1 MLTTNDNRPKYYSLN
16 NTITGI
22 ASAIGPLL
30 GVALLR
36 LDFKVVCFG
45 AASCFMINFV
55 LSRVAM
61 PPIMRQAKSYAV
73 MPAVKRI
80 AKDRPYQIFVLLMM
94 VFWLGASQIDI
105 TYPLRVQEIY
115 GSADGVGIMYTVYA
129 VVMAV
134 LQYPLVALASKRF
147 SSRAAVVIGTGIITA
162 ALIATPFAAD
172 VKSFMAIVACYAVG
186 MILARP
192 NQQNIAVSMAD
203 TRALGMYLGVN
214 STAFAIGKGFGTII
228 GGASFDMAKKYTL
241 ENQHYTFGE
250 SDAWLDLWC
259 HTVWQETGN
268 AFSCLAPA
276 VQFGRLGAA
285 LTLEAL
291 GRRWGWEKTKVW
303 RFFQKNEDA
312 FALHRLPGSYGCLIF
327 NRLYPLDT
335 EASLPT
341 GAEIERII
349 EKMRICAGNVHIG
362 GSDNARL
369 NKMILWY
376 SRRIIIMRT
385 TDYAEQVSK
394 NRVALSSPI
403 IRAYI
408 SLCWNCQNCIYDC
421 RGVSSRLRRI
431 DANHIRGLCAYAVF
445 FLNSRNRKGE
455 ST

>member
-1 MLTTNDNRPKYYSLN
+1 METQINQRRGLLILLFFTFFMVVGFDMIMPLVIGHYVNNVGLTATAVSVALAIRQFSQQGLAMIGGALADRFQVKTLISVGVFLRVLGFLTLAFSSAYGMLIAAMILIGLGGVFFEMPYQSAIAMLTTNDNRPKYYSLN

-22 ASAIGPLL
+22 ASAIGPLF

-241 ENQHYTFGE
+241 ENAPWYLYGVLVGTAMIGFMLYKNFGTPK
-250 SDAWLDLWC
+250 D
-259 HTVWQETGN
+259 ET
-268 AFSCLAPA
+268 
-276 VQFGRLGAA
+276 
-285 LTLEAL
+285 
-291 GRRWGWEKTKVW
+291 EK
-303 RFFQKNEDA
+303 QK
-312 FALHRLPGSYGCLIF
+312 
-327 NRLYPLDT
+327 
-335 EASLPT
+335 
-341 GAEIERII
+341 
-349 EKMRICAGNVHIG
+349 
-362 GSDNARL
+362 
-369 NKMILWY
+369 
-376 SRRIIIMRT
+376 
-385 TDYAEQVSK
+385 Q
-394 NRVALSSPI
+394 
-403 IRAYI
+403 
-408 SLCWNCQNCIYDC
+408 
-421 RGVSSRLRRI
+421 
-431 DANHIRGLCAYAVF
+431 
-445 FLNSRNRKGE
+445 
-455 ST
+455 

>member
-1 MLTTNDNRPKYYSLN
+1 MERQINQRRGLLILLFFTFFMVIGFDMIMPLVIGHYVNNVGLTATAVSVALAIRQFSQQGLAMIGGALADRFQVKTLISMGVFLRVLGFLTLAFSSAYGMLIAAMILIGLGGVLFEMPYQSAIAMLTTNDNRPKYYSLN

-36 LDFKVVCFG
+36 LDFKIVCFG

-61 PPIMRQAKSYAV
+61 PPIMREAKSYAV

-80 AKDRPYQIFVLLMM
+80 AKDRPYQVFVLLMM

-228 GGASFDMAKKYTL
+228 GGASFDMAKKYSL
-241 ENQHYTFGE
+241 ENAPWYLYGVLVGTAMIGFMLYKNFGTPK
-250 SDAWLDLWC
+250 D
-259 HTVWQETGN
+259 ET
-268 AFSCLAPA
+268 
-276 VQFGRLGAA
+276 
-285 LTLEAL
+285 
-291 GRRWGWEKTKVW
+291 EK
-303 RFFQKNEDA
+303 QK
-312 FALHRLPGSYGCLIF
+312 
-327 NRLYPLDT
+327 
-335 EASLPT
+335 
-341 GAEIERII
+341 
-349 EKMRICAGNVHIG
+349 
-362 GSDNARL
+362 
-369 NKMILWY
+369 
-376 SRRIIIMRT
+376 
-385 TDYAEQVSK
+385 Q
-394 NRVALSSPI
+394 
-403 IRAYI
+403 
-408 SLCWNCQNCIYDC
+408 
-421 RGVSSRLRRI
+421 
-431 DANHIRGLCAYAVF
+431 
-445 FLNSRNRKGE
+445 
-455 ST
+455 

>member
-1 MLTTNDNRPKYYSLN
+1 METQINQRRGLLILLFFTFFMVVGFDMIMPLVIGHYVNNVGLTATAVSVALAIRQFSQQGLAMIGGALADRFQVKTLISVGVFLRVLGFLTLAFSSAYGMLIAAMILIGLGGVLFEMPYQSAIAMLTTNDNRPKYYSLN

-192 NQQNIAVSMAD
+192 NQQNIAV
-203 TRALGMYLGVN
+203 
-214 STAFAIGKGFGTII
+214 
-228 GGASFDMAKKYTL
+228 
-241 ENQHYTFGE
+241 
-250 SDAWLDLWC
+250 
-259 HTVWQETGN
+259 
-268 AFSCLAPA
+268 
-276 VQFGRLGAA
+276 
-285 LTLEAL
+285 
-291 GRRWGWEKTKVW
+291 
-303 RFFQKNEDA
+303 
-312 FALHRLPGSYGCLIF
+312 
-327 NRLYPLDT
+327 
-335 EASLPT
+335 
-341 GAEIERII
+341 
-349 EKMRICAGNVHIG
+349 
-362 GSDNARL
+362 
-369 NKMILWY
+369 
-376 SRRIIIMRT
+376 
-385 TDYAEQVSK
+385 
-394 NRVALSSPI
+394 
-403 IRAYI
+403 
-408 SLCWNCQNCIYDC
+408 
-421 RGVSSRLRRI
+421 
-431 DANHIRGLCAYAVF
+431 
-445 FLNSRNRKGE
+445 
-455 ST
+455 

>member
-1 MLTTNDNRPKYYSLN
+1 METQNHQRRGLLILVFLTFFMVVGFDMIMPLVIGHYVNNVGLTATAVSVALAIRQFSQQGLAMIGGALADRFQVKTLISVGVFLRVLGFLTLAFSSAYGMLIAAMILIGLGGVLFEMPYQSAIAMLTTNDNRPKYYSLN

-241 ENQHYTFGE
+241 ENAPWYLYGVLVGTAMIGFMLYKNFGTPK
-250 SDAWLDLWC
+250 D
-259 HTVWQETGN
+259 ET
-268 AFSCLAPA
+268 
-276 VQFGRLGAA
+276 
-285 LTLEAL
+285 
-291 GRRWGWEKTKVW
+291 EK
-303 RFFQKNEDA
+303 QK
-312 FALHRLPGSYGCLIF
+312 
-327 NRLYPLDT
+327 
-335 EASLPT
+335 
-341 GAEIERII
+341 
-349 EKMRICAGNVHIG
+349 
-362 GSDNARL
+362 
-369 NKMILWY
+369 
-376 SRRIIIMRT
+376 
-385 TDYAEQVSK
+385 Q
-394 NRVALSSPI
+394 
-403 IRAYI
+403 
-408 SLCWNCQNCIYDC
+408 
-421 RGVSSRLRRI
+421 
-431 DANHIRGLCAYAVF
+431 
-445 FLNSRNRKGE
+445 
-455 ST
+455 

>member
-1 MLTTNDNRPKYYSLN
+1 METQINQRRGLLILLFFTFFMVVGFDMIMPLVIGHYVNNVGLTATAVSVALAIRQFSQQGLAMIGGALADRFQVKTLISVGVFLRVLGFLTLAFSSAYGMLIAAMILIGLGGVLFEMPYQSAIAMLTTNDNRPKYYSLN

-147 SSRAAVVIGTGIITA
+147 SSRAAVVIGTGIIAA

-203 TRALGMYLGVN
+203 TRAMGMYLGVN

-241 ENQHYTFGE
+241 ENAPWYLYGVLVGTAMIGFMLYKNFGTPK
-250 SDAWLDLWC
+250 D
-259 HTVWQETGN
+259 ET
-268 AFSCLAPA
+268 
-276 VQFGRLGAA
+276 
-285 LTLEAL
+285 
-291 GRRWGWEKTKVW
+291 EK
-303 RFFQKNEDA
+303 QK
-312 FALHRLPGSYGCLIF
+312 
-327 NRLYPLDT
+327 
-335 EASLPT
+335 
-341 GAEIERII
+341 
-349 EKMRICAGNVHIG
+349 
-362 GSDNARL
+362 
-369 NKMILWY
+369 
-376 SRRIIIMRT
+376 
-385 TDYAEQVSK
+385 Q
-394 NRVALSSPI
+394 
-403 IRAYI
+403 
-408 SLCWNCQNCIYDC
+408 
-421 RGVSSRLRRI
+421 
-431 DANHIRGLCAYAVF
+431 
-445 FLNSRNRKGE
+445 
-455 ST
+455 

>member
-1 MLTTNDNRPKYYSLN
+1 METQINQRRGLLILLFFTFFMVVGFDMIMPLVIGHYVNNVGLTATAVSVALAIRQFSQQGLAMIGGALADRFQVKTLISVGVFLRVLGFLTLAFSSAYGMLIAAMILIGLGGVLFEMPYQSAIAMLTTNDNRPKYYSLN

-115 GSADGVGIMYTVYA
+115 GSADGVGIMYRVYA
-129 VVMAV
+129 VVMSV

-241 ENQHYTFGE
+241 ENAPWYLYGVLVGTAMIGFMLYKNFGTPK
-250 SDAWLDLWC
+250 D
-259 HTVWQETGN
+259 ET
-268 AFSCLAPA
+268 
-276 VQFGRLGAA
+276 
-285 LTLEAL
+285 
-291 GRRWGWEKTKVW
+291 EK
-303 RFFQKNEDA
+303 QK
-312 FALHRLPGSYGCLIF
+312 
-327 NRLYPLDT
+327 
-335 EASLPT
+335 
-341 GAEIERII
+341 
-349 EKMRICAGNVHIG
+349 
-362 GSDNARL
+362 
-369 NKMILWY
+369 
-376 SRRIIIMRT
+376 
-385 TDYAEQVSK
+385 Q
-394 NRVALSSPI
+394 
-403 IRAYI
+403 
-408 SLCWNCQNCIYDC
+408 
-421 RGVSSRLRRI
+421 
-431 DANHIRGLCAYAVF
+431 
-445 FLNSRNRKGE
+445 
-455 ST
+455 

>member
-1 MLTTNDNRPKYYSLN
+1 METQINQRRGLLILLFFTFFMVVGFDMIMPLVIGHYVNNVGLTATAVSVALAIRQFSQQGLAMIGGALADRFQVKTLISVGVFLRVLGFLTLAFSSAYGMLIAAMILIGLGGVLFEMPYQSAIAMLTTNDNRPKYYSLN

-134 LQYPLVALASKRF
+134 LQYPLVALA
-147 SSRAAVVIGTGIITA
+147 RAAVVIGTGIITA

-241 ENQHYTFGE
+241 ENAPWYLYGVLVGTAMIGFMLYKNFGTPK
-250 SDAWLDLWC
+250 D
-259 HTVWQETGN
+259 ET
-268 AFSCLAPA
+268 
-276 VQFGRLGAA
+276 
-285 LTLEAL
+285 
-291 GRRWGWEKTKVW
+291 EK
-303 RFFQKNEDA
+303 QK
-312 FALHRLPGSYGCLIF
+312 
-327 NRLYPLDT
+327 
-335 EASLPT
+335 
-341 GAEIERII
+341 
-349 EKMRICAGNVHIG
+349 
-362 GSDNARL
+362 
-369 NKMILWY
+369 
-376 SRRIIIMRT
+376 
-385 TDYAEQVSK
+385 Q
-394 NRVALSSPI
+394 
-403 IRAYI
+403 
-408 SLCWNCQNCIYDC
+408 
-421 RGVSSRLRRI
+421 
-431 DANHIRGLCAYAVF
+431 
-445 FLNSRNRKGE
+445 
-455 ST
+455 

>member
-1 MLTTNDNRPKYYSLN
+1 METQINQRRCLLILLFFTFFMVVGFDLIMPLVIGHYVNNVGLTATAVSVALAIRQFSQQGLAMIGGALADRFQVKTLISVGVFLRVLGFLTLAFSSAYGMLIAAMILIGLGGVLFEMPYQSAIAMLTTNDNRPKYYSLN

-241 ENQHYTFGE
+241 ENAPWYLYGVLVGTAMIGFMLYKNFGTPK
-250 SDAWLDLWC
+250 D
-259 HTVWQETGN
+259 ET
-268 AFSCLAPA
+268 
-276 VQFGRLGAA
+276 
-285 LTLEAL
+285 
-291 GRRWGWEKTKVW
+291 EK
-303 RFFQKNEDA
+303 QK
-312 FALHRLPGSYGCLIF
+312 
-327 NRLYPLDT
+327 
-335 EASLPT
+335 
-341 GAEIERII
+341 
-349 EKMRICAGNVHIG
+349 
-362 GSDNARL
+362 
-369 NKMILWY
+369 
-376 SRRIIIMRT
+376 
-385 TDYAEQVSK
+385 Q
-394 NRVALSSPI
+394 
-403 IRAYI
+403 
-408 SLCWNCQNCIYDC
+408 
-421 RGVSSRLRRI
+421 
-431 DANHIRGLCAYAVF
+431 
-445 FLNSRNRKGE
+445 
-455 ST
+455 

>member
-1 MLTTNDNRPKYYSLN
+1 VLGSVETQINQRRGLLILLFFTFFMVGGFDMIMPLVIGHYVNNVGLTATAVSVALAIRQFSQQGLAMIGGALADRFQVKTLISVGVFLRVLGFLTLAFSSAYGMLIAAMILIGLGGVLFEMPYQSAIAMLTTNDNRPKYYSLN

-129 VVMAV
+129 VVRAV

-241 ENQHYTFGE
+241 ENAPWYLYGVLVGTAMIGFMLYKNFGTPK
-250 SDAWLDLWC
+250 D
-259 HTVWQETGN
+259 ET
-268 AFSCLAPA
+268 
-276 VQFGRLGAA
+276 
-285 LTLEAL
+285 
-291 GRRWGWEKTKVW
+291 EK
-303 RFFQKNEDA
+303 QK
-312 FALHRLPGSYGCLIF
+312 
-327 NRLYPLDT
+327 
-335 EASLPT
+335 
-341 GAEIERII
+341 
-349 EKMRICAGNVHIG
+349 
-362 GSDNARL
+362 
-369 NKMILWY
+369 
-376 SRRIIIMRT
+376 
-385 TDYAEQVSK
+385 Q
-394 NRVALSSPI
+394 
-403 IRAYI
+403 
-408 SLCWNCQNCIYDC
+408 
-421 RGVSSRLRRI
+421 
-431 DANHIRGLCAYAVF
+431 
-445 FLNSRNRKGE
+445 
-455 ST
+455 

>member
-1 MLTTNDNRPKYYSLN
+1 METQINQRRGLLILLFFTFFMVVGFDMIMPLVIGHYVNNVGLTATAVSVALAIRQFSQQGLAMIGGALADRFQVKTLISVGVFLRVLGFLTLAFSSAYGMLIAAMILIGLGGVLFEMPYQSAIAMLTTNDNRPKYYSLN

-61 PPIMRQAKSYAV
+61 PPIMRQAKAYAV

-80 AKDRPYQIFVLLMM
+80 AKDKPYQIFVLLMM

-147 SSRAAVVIGTGIITA
+147 SSRASVVLGTGIITA

-172 VKSFMAIVACYAVG
+172 VKSFLAIVACYAVG

-241 ENQHYTFGE
+241 EYAPWYLYGVLVGTAMIGFMLYKNFGTPK
-250 SDAWLDLWC
+250 D
-259 HTVWQETGN
+259 ET
-268 AFSCLAPA
+268 
-276 VQFGRLGAA
+276 
-285 LTLEAL
+285 
-291 GRRWGWEKTKVW
+291 EK
-303 RFFQKNEDA
+303 QK
-312 FALHRLPGSYGCLIF
+312 
-327 NRLYPLDT
+327 
-335 EASLPT
+335 
-341 GAEIERII
+341 
-349 EKMRICAGNVHIG
+349 
-362 GSDNARL
+362 
-369 NKMILWY
+369 
-376 SRRIIIMRT
+376 
-385 TDYAEQVSK
+385 Q
-394 NRVALSSPI
+394 
-403 IRAYI
+403 
-408 SLCWNCQNCIYDC
+408 
-421 RGVSSRLRRI
+421 
-431 DANHIRGLCAYAVF
+431 
-445 FLNSRNRKGE
+445 
-455 ST
+455 

>member
-1 MLTTNDNRPKYYSLN
+1 METQINQRRGLLILLFFTFFMVVGFDMIMPLVIGHYVNNVGLTATAVSVALAIRQFSQQGLAMIGGALADRFQVKTLISVGVFLRVLGFLTLAFSSAYGMLIAAMILIGLGGVLFEMPYQSAIAMLTTNDNRPKYYSLN

-134 LQYPLVALASKRF
+134 LQYPLASKRF

-241 ENQHYTFGE
+241 ENAPWYLYGVLVGTAMIGFMLYKNFGTPK
-250 SDAWLDLWC
+250 D
-259 HTVWQETGN
+259 ET
-268 AFSCLAPA
+268 
-276 VQFGRLGAA
+276 
-285 LTLEAL
+285 
-291 GRRWGWEKTKVW
+291 EK
-303 RFFQKNEDA
+303 QK
-312 FALHRLPGSYGCLIF
+312 
-327 NRLYPLDT
+327 
-335 EASLPT
+335 
-341 GAEIERII
+341 
-349 EKMRICAGNVHIG
+349 
-362 GSDNARL
+362 
-369 NKMILWY
+369 
-376 SRRIIIMRT
+376 
-385 TDYAEQVSK
+385 Q
-394 NRVALSSPI
+394 
-403 IRAYI
+403 
-408 SLCWNCQNCIYDC
+408 
-421 RGVSSRLRRI
+421 
-431 DANHIRGLCAYAVF
+431 
-445 FLNSRNRKGE
+445 
-455 ST
+455 

>member
-1 MLTTNDNRPKYYSLN
+1 METQINQRRGLLILLFFTFFMVVGFDMIMPLVIGHYVNNVGLTATAVSVALAIRQFSQQGLAMIGGALADRFQVKTLISVGVFLRVLGFLTLAFSSAYGMLIAAMILIGLGGVLFEMPYQSAIAMLTTNDNRPKYYSLN

-80 AKDRPYQIFVLLMM
+80 AKDRPYQIFVL
-94 VFWLGASQIDI
+94 

-241 ENQHYTFGE
+241 ENAPWYLYGVLVGTAMIGFMLYKNFGTPK
-250 SDAWLDLWC
+250 D
-259 HTVWQETGN
+259 ET
-268 AFSCLAPA
+268 
-276 VQFGRLGAA
+276 
-285 LTLEAL
+285 
-291 GRRWGWEKTKVW
+291 EK
-303 RFFQKNEDA
+303 QK
-312 FALHRLPGSYGCLIF
+312 
-327 NRLYPLDT
+327 
-335 EASLPT
+335 
-341 GAEIERII
+341 
-349 EKMRICAGNVHIG
+349 
-362 GSDNARL
+362 
-369 NKMILWY
+369 
-376 SRRIIIMRT
+376 
-385 TDYAEQVSK
+385 Q
-394 NRVALSSPI
+394 
-403 IRAYI
+403 
-408 SLCWNCQNCIYDC
+408 
-421 RGVSSRLRRI
+421 
-431 DANHIRGLCAYAVF
+431 
-445 FLNSRNRKGE
+445 
-455 ST
+455 

>member
-1 MLTTNDNRPKYYSLN
+1 METQINQRRGLLILLFFTFFMVVGFDMIMPLVIGHYVNNVGLTATAVSVALAIRQFSQQGLAMIGGALADLFQVKKLISVGVFLRVLGFLTLAFSSAYGMLIAAMILIGLGGVLFEMPYQSAIAMLTTNDNRPKYYSLN

-241 ENQHYTFGE
+241 ENAPWYLYGVLVGTAMIGFMLYKNFGTPK
-250 SDAWLDLWC
+250 D
-259 HTVWQETGN
+259 ET
-268 AFSCLAPA
+268 
-276 VQFGRLGAA
+276 
-285 LTLEAL
+285 
-291 GRRWGWEKTKVW
+291 EK
-303 RFFQKNEDA
+303 QK
-312 FALHRLPGSYGCLIF
+312 
-327 NRLYPLDT
+327 
-335 EASLPT
+335 
-341 GAEIERII
+341 
-349 EKMRICAGNVHIG
+349 
-362 GSDNARL
+362 
-369 NKMILWY
+369 
-376 SRRIIIMRT
+376 
-385 TDYAEQVSK
+385 Q
-394 NRVALSSPI
+394 
-403 IRAYI
+403 
-408 SLCWNCQNCIYDC
+408 
-421 RGVSSRLRRI
+421 
-431 DANHIRGLCAYAVF
+431 
-445 FLNSRNRKGE
+445 
-455 ST
+455 

>member
-1 MLTTNDNRPKYYSLN
+1 METQINQRRGLLILLFFTFFMVVGFDMIMPLVIGHYVNNVGLTATAVSVALAIRQFSQQGLAMIGGALADRFQVKTLISVGVFLRVLGFLTLAFSSAYGMLIAAMILIGLGGVLFEMPYQSAIAMLTTNDNRPKYYSLN

-61 PPIMRQAKSYAV
+61 PPI

-241 ENQHYTFGE
+241 ENAPWYLYGVLVGTAMIGFMLYKNFGTPK
-250 SDAWLDLWC
+250 D
-259 HTVWQETGN
+259 ET
-268 AFSCLAPA
+268 
-276 VQFGRLGAA
+276 
-285 LTLEAL
+285 
-291 GRRWGWEKTKVW
+291 EK
-303 RFFQKNEDA
+303 QK
-312 FALHRLPGSYGCLIF
+312 
-327 NRLYPLDT
+327 
-335 EASLPT
+335 
-341 GAEIERII
+341 
-349 EKMRICAGNVHIG
+349 
-362 GSDNARL
+362 
-369 NKMILWY
+369 
-376 SRRIIIMRT
+376 
-385 TDYAEQVSK
+385 Q
-394 NRVALSSPI
+394 
-403 IRAYI
+403 
-408 SLCWNCQNCIYDC
+408 
-421 RGVSSRLRRI
+421 
-431 DANHIRGLCAYAVF
+431 
-445 FLNSRNRKGE
+445 
-455 ST
+455 

>member
-1 MLTTNDNRPKYYSLN
+1 MLGSVETQINQRRGLLILLFFTFFMVVGFDMIMPLVIGHYVNNVGLTATAVSVALAIRQFSQQGLAMIGGALADRFQVKTLISVGVFLRVLGFLTLAFSSAYGMLIAAMILIGLGGVLFEMPYQSAIAMLTTNDNRPKYYSLN

-147 SSRAAVVIGTGIITA
+147 SSRAAVVIGTGIIKA

-214 STAFAIGKGFGTII
+214 STAFAIGKGFGTLI

-241 ENQHYTFGE
+241 ENAPWYLYGVLVGTAMIGFMLYKNFGTPK
-250 SDAWLDLWC
+250 D
-259 HTVWQETGN
+259 ET
-268 AFSCLAPA
+268 
-276 VQFGRLGAA
+276 
-285 LTLEAL
+285 
-291 GRRWGWEKTKVW
+291 EK
-303 RFFQKNEDA
+303 QK
-312 FALHRLPGSYGCLIF
+312 
-327 NRLYPLDT
+327 
-335 EASLPT
+335 
-341 GAEIERII
+341 
-349 EKMRICAGNVHIG
+349 
-362 GSDNARL
+362 
-369 NKMILWY
+369 
-376 SRRIIIMRT
+376 
-385 TDYAEQVSK
+385 Q
-394 NRVALSSPI
+394 
-403 IRAYI
+403 
-408 SLCWNCQNCIYDC
+408 
-421 RGVSSRLRRI
+421 
-431 DANHIRGLCAYAVF
+431 
-445 FLNSRNRKGE
+445 
-455 ST
+455 

>member
-1 MLTTNDNRPKYYSLN
+1 VETQINQRRGLLILLFFTFFMVVGFDMIMPLVIGHYVNNVGLTATAVSVALAIRQFSQQGLAMIGGALADRFQVKTLISVGVFLRVLGFLTLAFSSAYGMLIAAMILIGLGGVLFEMPYQSAIAMLTTNDNRPKYYSLN

-147 SSRAAVVIGTGIITA
+147 SSRAAVVIGTGIIKA

-241 ENQHYTFGE
+241 ENAPWYLYGVLVGTAMIGFMLYKNFGTPK
-250 SDAWLDLWC
+250 D
-259 HTVWQETGN
+259 ET
-268 AFSCLAPA
+268 
-276 VQFGRLGAA
+276 
-285 LTLEAL
+285 
-291 GRRWGWEKTKVW
+291 EK
-303 RFFQKNEDA
+303 QK
-312 FALHRLPGSYGCLIF
+312 
-327 NRLYPLDT
+327 
-335 EASLPT
+335 
-341 GAEIERII
+341 
-349 EKMRICAGNVHIG
+349 
-362 GSDNARL
+362 
-369 NKMILWY
+369 
-376 SRRIIIMRT
+376 
-385 TDYAEQVSK
+385 Q
-394 NRVALSSPI
+394 
-403 IRAYI
+403 
-408 SLCWNCQNCIYDC
+408 
-421 RGVSSRLRRI
+421 
-431 DANHIRGLCAYAVF
+431 
-445 FLNSRNRKGE
+445 
-455 ST
+455 

>member
-1 MLTTNDNRPKYYSLN
+1 METQINQRRGLLILLFFTFFMVVGFDMIMPLVIGHYVNNVGLTATAVSVELAIRQFSQQGLAMIGGALADRFQVKTLISVGVFLRVLGFLTLAFSSAYGMLIAAMILIGLGGVLFEMPYQSAIAMLTTNDNRPKYYSLN

-241 ENQHYTFGE
+241 ENAPWYLYGVLVGTAMIGFMLYNNFGTPK
-250 SDAWLDLWC
+250 D
-259 HTVWQETGN
+259 ET
-268 AFSCLAPA
+268 
-276 VQFGRLGAA
+276 
-285 LTLEAL
+285 
-291 GRRWGWEKTKVW
+291 EK
-303 RFFQKNEDA
+303 QK
-312 FALHRLPGSYGCLIF
+312 
-327 NRLYPLDT
+327 
-335 EASLPT
+335 
-341 GAEIERII
+341 
-349 EKMRICAGNVHIG
+349 
-362 GSDNARL
+362 
-369 NKMILWY
+369 
-376 SRRIIIMRT
+376 
-385 TDYAEQVSK
+385 Q
-394 NRVALSSPI
+394 
-403 IRAYI
+403 
-408 SLCWNCQNCIYDC
+408 
-421 RGVSSRLRRI
+421 
-431 DANHIRGLCAYAVF
+431 
-445 FLNSRNRKGE
+445 
-455 ST
+455 

>member
-1 MLTTNDNRPKYYSLN
+1 METQINQRRGLLILLFFTFFMVVGFDMSMPLVIGHYVNNVGLTATAVSVALAIRQFSQQGLAMIGGALADGFQVKTLISVGVFLRVLGFLTLAFSSAYGMLIAAMILIGLGGVLFEMPYQSAIAMLTTNDNRPKYYSLN

-192 NQQNIAVSMAD
+192 NQQEVAVSMAD

-241 ENQHYTFGE
+241 ENAPWYLYGVLVGTAMIGFMLYKNFGTPK
-250 SDAWLDLWC
+250 D
-259 HTVWQETGN
+259 ET
-268 AFSCLAPA
+268 
-276 VQFGRLGAA
+276 
-285 LTLEAL
+285 
-291 GRRWGWEKTKVW
+291 EK
-303 RFFQKNEDA
+303 QK
-312 FALHRLPGSYGCLIF
+312 
-327 NRLYPLDT
+327 
-335 EASLPT
+335 
-341 GAEIERII
+341 
-349 EKMRICAGNVHIG
+349 
-362 GSDNARL
+362 
-369 NKMILWY
+369 
-376 SRRIIIMRT
+376 
-385 TDYAEQVSK
+385 Q
-394 NRVALSSPI
+394 
-403 IRAYI
+403 
-408 SLCWNCQNCIYDC
+408 
-421 RGVSSRLRRI
+421 
-431 DANHIRGLCAYAVF
+431 
-445 FLNSRNRKGE
+445 
-455 ST
+455 

>member
-1 MLTTNDNRPKYYSLN
+1 MLGSVETQINQRRGLLILLFFTFFMVVGFDMIMPLVIGHYVNNVGLTATAVSVALAIRQFSQQGLAMIGGALADRFQVKTLISVGVFLRVLGFLTLAFSSAYGMLIAAMILIGLGGVLFEMPYQSAIAMLTTNDNRPKYYSLN

-45 AASCFMINFV
+45 AASCFMIKFV

-241 ENQHYTFGE
+241 ENAPWYLYGVLVGTAMIGFMLYKNFGTPK
-250 SDAWLDLWC
+250 D
-259 HTVWQETGN
+259 ET
-268 AFSCLAPA
+268 
-276 VQFGRLGAA
+276 
-285 LTLEAL
+285 
-291 GRRWGWEKTKVW
+291 EK
-303 RFFQKNEDA
+303 QK
-312 FALHRLPGSYGCLIF
+312 
-327 NRLYPLDT
+327 
-335 EASLPT
+335 
-341 GAEIERII
+341 
-349 EKMRICAGNVHIG
+349 
-362 GSDNARL
+362 
-369 NKMILWY
+369 
-376 SRRIIIMRT
+376 
-385 TDYAEQVSK
+385 Q
-394 NRVALSSPI
+394 
-403 IRAYI
+403 
-408 SLCWNCQNCIYDC
+408 
-421 RGVSSRLRRI
+421 
-431 DANHIRGLCAYAVF
+431 
-445 FLNSRNRKGE
+445 
-455 ST
+455 

>member
-1 MLTTNDNRPKYYSLN
+1 METQINQRRGLLILLFFTFFMVVGFDMIMPLVIGHYVNNVGLTATAVSVALAIRQFSQQGLAMIGGALADRFQVKTLISVGVFLRVLGFLTLAFSSAYGMLIAAMILIGLGGVLFEMPYQSAIAMLTTNDNRPKYYSLN
-16 NTITGI
+16 NTI
-22 ASAIGPLL
+22 
-30 GVALLR
+30 
-36 LDFKVVCFG
+36 
-45 AASCFMINFV
+45 
-55 LSRVAM
+55 
-61 PPIMRQAKSYAV
+61 MRQATSYAV

-241 ENQHYTFGE
+241 ENAPWYLYGVLVGTAMIGFMLYKNFGTPK
-250 SDAWLDLWC
+250 D
-259 HTVWQETGN
+259 ET
-268 AFSCLAPA
+268 
-276 VQFGRLGAA
+276 
-285 LTLEAL
+285 
-291 GRRWGWEKTKVW
+291 EK
-303 RFFQKNEDA
+303 QK
-312 FALHRLPGSYGCLIF
+312 
-327 NRLYPLDT
+327 
-335 EASLPT
+335 
-341 GAEIERII
+341 
-349 EKMRICAGNVHIG
+349 
-362 GSDNARL
+362 
-369 NKMILWY
+369 
-376 SRRIIIMRT
+376 
-385 TDYAEQVSK
+385 Q
-394 NRVALSSPI
+394 
-403 IRAYI
+403 
-408 SLCWNCQNCIYDC
+408 
-421 RGVSSRLRRI
+421 
-431 DANHIRGLCAYAVF
+431 
-445 FLNSRNRKGE
+445 
-455 ST
+455 

>member
-1 MLTTNDNRPKYYSLN
+1 METQINQRRGLLILLFFTFFMVVGFDMIMPLVIGHYVNNVGLTATAVSVALAIRQFSQQGLAMIGGALADRFQVKTLISVGVFLRVLGFLTLAFSSAYGMLIAAMILIGLGGVLFEMPYQSAIAMLTTNDNRPKYYSLN

-172 VKSFMAIVACYAVG
+172 VKSFMAIVSCYAVG

-228 GGASFDMAKKYTL
+228 GVASFDMAKKYTL
-241 ENQHYTFGE
+241 ENAPWYLYGVLVGTAMIGFMLYKNFGTPK
-250 SDAWLDLWC
+250 D
-259 HTVWQETGN
+259 ET
-268 AFSCLAPA
+268 
-276 VQFGRLGAA
+276 
-285 LTLEAL
+285 
-291 GRRWGWEKTKVW
+291 EK
-303 RFFQKNEDA
+303 QK
-312 FALHRLPGSYGCLIF
+312 
-327 NRLYPLDT
+327 
-335 EASLPT
+335 
-341 GAEIERII
+341 
-349 EKMRICAGNVHIG
+349 
-362 GSDNARL
+362 
-369 NKMILWY
+369 
-376 SRRIIIMRT
+376 
-385 TDYAEQVSK
+385 Q
-394 NRVALSSPI
+394 
-403 IRAYI
+403 
-408 SLCWNCQNCIYDC
+408 
-421 RGVSSRLRRI
+421 
-431 DANHIRGLCAYAVF
+431 
-445 FLNSRNRKGE
+445 
-455 ST
+455 

>member
-1 MLTTNDNRPKYYSLN
+1 METQINQRRGLLILLFFTFFMVVGFDMIMPLVIGHYVNNVGLTATAVSVALAIRQFSQQGLAMIGGALADRFQVKTLISVGVFLRVLGFLTLAFSSAYGRLIAAMILIGLCGVLFEMPYQSSIAMLSTNDNRPKYYSLN

-241 ENQHYTFGE
+241 ENAPWYLYGVLVGTAMIGFMLYKNFGTPK
-250 SDAWLDLWC
+250 D
-259 HTVWQETGN
+259 ET
-268 AFSCLAPA
+268 
-276 VQFGRLGAA
+276 
-285 LTLEAL
+285 
-291 GRRWGWEKTKVW
+291 EK
-303 RFFQKNEDA
+303 QK
-312 FALHRLPGSYGCLIF
+312 
-327 NRLYPLDT
+327 
-335 EASLPT
+335 
-341 GAEIERII
+341 
-349 EKMRICAGNVHIG
+349 
-362 GSDNARL
+362 
-369 NKMILWY
+369 
-376 SRRIIIMRT
+376 
-385 TDYAEQVSK
+385 Q
-394 NRVALSSPI
+394 
-403 IRAYI
+403 
-408 SLCWNCQNCIYDC
+408 
-421 RGVSSRLRRI
+421 
-431 DANHIRGLCAYAVF
+431 
-445 FLNSRNRKGE
+445 
-455 ST
+455 

>member
-1 MLTTNDNRPKYYSLN
+1 METQINQRRGLLILLFFTFFMVVGFDMIMPLVIGHYVNNVGLTATAVSVALAIRQFSQQGLAMIGGALADRFQVKTLISVGVFLRVLGFLTLAFSSAYGMLIAAMILIGLGGVLFEMPYQSAIAMLTTNDNRPKYYSLN

-172 VKSFMAIVACYAVG
+172 VKSCMAIVACYAVG
-186 MILARP
+186 MILAWP

-241 ENQHYTFGE
+241 ENAPWYLYGVLVGTAMIGFMLYKNFGTPK
-250 SDAWLDLWC
+250 D
-259 HTVWQETGN
+259 ET
-268 AFSCLAPA
+268 
-276 VQFGRLGAA
+276 
-285 LTLEAL
+285 
-291 GRRWGWEKTKVW
+291 EK
-303 RFFQKNEDA
+303 QK
-312 FALHRLPGSYGCLIF
+312 
-327 NRLYPLDT
+327 
-335 EASLPT
+335 
-341 GAEIERII
+341 
-349 EKMRICAGNVHIG
+349 
-362 GSDNARL
+362 
-369 NKMILWY
+369 
-376 SRRIIIMRT
+376 
-385 TDYAEQVSK
+385 Q
-394 NRVALSSPI
+394 
-403 IRAYI
+403 
-408 SLCWNCQNCIYDC
+408 
-421 RGVSSRLRRI
+421 
-431 DANHIRGLCAYAVF
+431 
-445 FLNSRNRKGE
+445 
-455 ST
+455 

>member
-1 MLTTNDNRPKYYSLN
+1 METQINQRRGLLILLFFTFFMVVGFDMIMPLVIGHYVNNVGLTATAVSVALAIRQFSQQGLAMIGGALADRFQVKTLISVGVFLRVLGFLTLAFSSAYGMLIAAMILIGLGGVLFEMPYQSAIAMLTTNDNRPKYYSLN

-36 LDFKVVCFG
+36 LDFKVVCLA

-241 ENQHYTFGE
+241 ENAPWYLYGVLVGTAMIGFMLYKNFGTPK
-250 SDAWLDLWC
+250 D
-259 HTVWQETGN
+259 ET
-268 AFSCLAPA
+268 
-276 VQFGRLGAA
+276 
-285 LTLEAL
+285 
-291 GRRWGWEKTKVW
+291 EK
-303 RFFQKNEDA
+303 QK
-312 FALHRLPGSYGCLIF
+312 
-327 NRLYPLDT
+327 
-335 EASLPT
+335 
-341 GAEIERII
+341 
-349 EKMRICAGNVHIG
+349 
-362 GSDNARL
+362 
-369 NKMILWY
+369 
-376 SRRIIIMRT
+376 
-385 TDYAEQVSK
+385 Q
-394 NRVALSSPI
+394 
-403 IRAYI
+403 
-408 SLCWNCQNCIYDC
+408 
-421 RGVSSRLRRI
+421 
-431 DANHIRGLCAYAVF
+431 
-445 FLNSRNRKGE
+445 
-455 ST
+455 

>member
-1 MLTTNDNRPKYYSLN
+1 METQINQRRGLLILLFFTFFMVVGFDMIMPLVIGHYVNNVGLTATDVSVALAIRQFSQQGLAMIGGALADRFQVKTLNSVGVFLRVLGFLTLAFSSAYGMLIAAMILIGLGGVLFEMPYQSAIAMLTTNDNRPKYYSLN

-115 GSADGVGIMYTVYA
+115 GSVDGVGIMYTVYA

-162 ALIATPFAAD
+162 ALIATPVAAD

-241 ENQHYTFGE
+241 ENAPWYLYGVLVGTAMIGFMLYKNFGTPK
-250 SDAWLDLWC
+250 D
-259 HTVWQETGN
+259 ET
-268 AFSCLAPA
+268 
-276 VQFGRLGAA
+276 
-285 LTLEAL
+285 
-291 GRRWGWEKTKVW
+291 EK
-303 RFFQKNEDA
+303 QK
-312 FALHRLPGSYGCLIF
+312 
-327 NRLYPLDT
+327 
-335 EASLPT
+335 
-341 GAEIERII
+341 
-349 EKMRICAGNVHIG
+349 
-362 GSDNARL
+362 
-369 NKMILWY
+369 
-376 SRRIIIMRT
+376 
-385 TDYAEQVSK
+385 Q
-394 NRVALSSPI
+394 
-403 IRAYI
+403 
-408 SLCWNCQNCIYDC
+408 
-421 RGVSSRLRRI
+421 
-431 DANHIRGLCAYAVF
+431 
-445 FLNSRNRKGE
+445 
-455 ST
+455 

>member
-1 MLTTNDNRPKYYSLN
+1 MLGSVETQINQRRGLLILLFFTFFMVVGFDMIMPLVIGHYVNNVGLTATAVSVALAIRQFSQQGLAMIGGALADRFQVKTLISIGVFLRVLGFLTLAFSSAYGMLIASMILIGLGGVLFEMPYQSAIAMLTTNDNRPKYYSLN

-36 LDFKVVCFG
+36 LDFKIVCFG

-61 PPIMRQAKSYAV
+61 PPIMREAKSYAV

-94 VFWLGASQIDI
+94 VFWLGVSQIDI

-203 TRALGMYLGVN
+203 TRALGIYLGVN

-228 GGASFDMAKKYTL
+228 GGASFDMAKKYSL
-241 ENQHYTFGE
+241 ENAPWYLYGVLVGTAMIGFMLYKNFGTPK
-250 SDAWLDLWC
+250 D
-259 HTVWQETGN
+259 ETKK
-268 AFSCLAPA
+268 
-276 VQFGRLGAA
+276 Q
-285 LTLEAL
+285 
-291 GRRWGWEKTKVW
+291 
-303 RFFQKNEDA
+303 
-312 FALHRLPGSYGCLIF
+312 
-327 NRLYPLDT
+327 
-335 EASLPT
+335 
-341 GAEIERII
+341 
-349 EKMRICAGNVHIG
+349 
-362 GSDNARL
+362 
-369 NKMILWY
+369 
-376 SRRIIIMRT
+376 
-385 TDYAEQVSK
+385 
-394 NRVALSSPI
+394 
-403 IRAYI
+403 
-408 SLCWNCQNCIYDC
+408 
-421 RGVSSRLRRI
+421 
-431 DANHIRGLCAYAVF
+431 
-445 FLNSRNRKGE
+445 
-455 ST
+455 

>member
-1 MLTTNDNRPKYYSLN
+1 METQINQRRGLLILLFFTFFMVVGFDMIMPLVIGHYVNNVGLTATAVSVALAIRQFSQQGLAMIGGALADRFQVKTLISVGVFLRVLGFLTLAFSSAYGMLIAAMILIGLGGVLFEMPYQSAIAMLTTNDNRPKYYSLN

-115 GSADGVGIMYTVYA
+115 GSADGVGIVYA

-241 ENQHYTFGE
+241 ENAPWYLYGVLVGTAMIGFMLYKNFGTPK
-250 SDAWLDLWC
+250 D
-259 HTVWQETGN
+259 ET
-268 AFSCLAPA
+268 
-276 VQFGRLGAA
+276 
-285 LTLEAL
+285 
-291 GRRWGWEKTKVW
+291 EK
-303 RFFQKNEDA
+303 QK
-312 FALHRLPGSYGCLIF
+312 
-327 NRLYPLDT
+327 
-335 EASLPT
+335 
-341 GAEIERII
+341 
-349 EKMRICAGNVHIG
+349 
-362 GSDNARL
+362 
-369 NKMILWY
+369 
-376 SRRIIIMRT
+376 
-385 TDYAEQVSK
+385 Q
-394 NRVALSSPI
+394 
-403 IRAYI
+403 
-408 SLCWNCQNCIYDC
+408 
-421 RGVSSRLRRI
+421 
-431 DANHIRGLCAYAVF
+431 
-445 FLNSRNRKGE
+445 
-455 ST
+455 

>member
-1 MLTTNDNRPKYYSLN
+1 METQINQRRGLLILLFFTFFMVVGFDMIMPLVIGHYVNNVGLTATAVSVALAIRQFSQQGLAMIGGALADRFQVKTLISVGVFLRVLGFLTLAFSSAYGMLIAAMILIGLGGVLFEMPYQSAIAMLTTNDNRPKYYSLN

-203 TRALGMYLGVN
+203 TRALGKYLGGN

-241 ENQHYTFGE
+241 ENAPWYLYGVLVGTAMIGFMLYKNFGTPK
-250 SDAWLDLWC
+250 D
-259 HTVWQETGN
+259 ET
-268 AFSCLAPA
+268 
-276 VQFGRLGAA
+276 
-285 LTLEAL
+285 
-291 GRRWGWEKTKVW
+291 EK
-303 RFFQKNEDA
+303 QK
-312 FALHRLPGSYGCLIF
+312 
-327 NRLYPLDT
+327 
-335 EASLPT
+335 
-341 GAEIERII
+341 
-349 EKMRICAGNVHIG
+349 
-362 GSDNARL
+362 
-369 NKMILWY
+369 
-376 SRRIIIMRT
+376 
-385 TDYAEQVSK
+385 Q
-394 NRVALSSPI
+394 
-403 IRAYI
+403 
-408 SLCWNCQNCIYDC
+408 
-421 RGVSSRLRRI
+421 
-431 DANHIRGLCAYAVF
+431 
-445 FLNSRNRKGE
+445 
-455 ST
+455 

>member
-1 MLTTNDNRPKYYSLN
+1 METQINQRHGLLILLFFTFFMVVGFDMIMPLVIGHYVNNVGLTATAVSVALAIRQFSQQGLAMIGGALADRFQVKTLISVGVFLRVLGFLTLAFSSAYGMLIAAMILIGLGGVLFEMPYQSAIAMLTTNDNRPKYYSLN

-105 TYPLRVQEIY
+105 TYPLRVQKIY

-241 ENQHYTFGE
+241 ENAPWYLYGVLVGTAMIGFMLYKNFGTPK
-250 SDAWLDLWC
+250 D
-259 HTVWQETGN
+259 ET
-268 AFSCLAPA
+268 
-276 VQFGRLGAA
+276 
-285 LTLEAL
+285 
-291 GRRWGWEKTKVW
+291 EK
-303 RFFQKNEDA
+303 QK
-312 FALHRLPGSYGCLIF
+312 
-327 NRLYPLDT
+327 
-335 EASLPT
+335 
-341 GAEIERII
+341 
-349 EKMRICAGNVHIG
+349 
-362 GSDNARL
+362 
-369 NKMILWY
+369 
-376 SRRIIIMRT
+376 
-385 TDYAEQVSK
+385 Q
-394 NRVALSSPI
+394 
-403 IRAYI
+403 
-408 SLCWNCQNCIYDC
+408 
-421 RGVSSRLRRI
+421 
-431 DANHIRGLCAYAVF
+431 
-445 FLNSRNRKGE
+445 
-455 ST
+455 

>member
-1 MLTTNDNRPKYYSLN
+1 METQINQRRGLLILLFFTFFMVVGFDMIMPLVIGHYVNNVGLTATAVSVALAIRQFSQQGLAMIGGALADRFQVKTLISVGVFLRVLGFLTLAFSSAYGMLIAAMILIGLGGVLFEMPYQSAIAMLTTNDNRPKYYSLN

-147 SSRAAVVIGTGIITA
+147 SSRAAVVIGTGIIAA

-172 VKSFMAIVACYAVG
+172 VKSFMAMVACYAVG

-203 TRALGMYLGVN
+203 TRAMGMYLGVN

-241 ENQHYTFGE
+241 ENAPWYLYGVLVGTAMIGFMLYKNFGTPK
-250 SDAWLDLWC
+250 D
-259 HTVWQETGN
+259 ET
-268 AFSCLAPA
+268 
-276 VQFGRLGAA
+276 
-285 LTLEAL
+285 
-291 GRRWGWEKTKVW
+291 EK
-303 RFFQKNEDA
+303 QK
-312 FALHRLPGSYGCLIF
+312 
-327 NRLYPLDT
+327 
-335 EASLPT
+335 
-341 GAEIERII
+341 
-349 EKMRICAGNVHIG
+349 
-362 GSDNARL
+362 
-369 NKMILWY
+369 
-376 SRRIIIMRT
+376 
-385 TDYAEQVSK
+385 Q
-394 NRVALSSPI
+394 
-403 IRAYI
+403 
-408 SLCWNCQNCIYDC
+408 
-421 RGVSSRLRRI
+421 
-431 DANHIRGLCAYAVF
+431 
-445 FLNSRNRKGE
+445 
-455 ST
+455 